1 MPVPVAHQRGGVRTR
16 SVMVRPRVRPPGAL
30 SGGARGGC
38 TESVSRSARWA
49 RILSMTSGVSMQAMT
64 RNVRGIVNLTALAV
78 AQVDAVSRP
87 SPG

>member
-1 MPVPVAHQRGGVRTR
+1 
-16 SVMVRPRVRPPGAL
+16 MVSDGEAESSAPGAL

>member
-1 MPVPVAHQRGGVRTR
+1 
-16 SVMVRPRVRPPGAL
+16 
-30 SGGARGGC
+30 
-38 TESVSRSARWA
+38 
-49 RILSMTSGVSMQAMT
+49 MTLGVSMQAMT